1 MDDVNPFLELQPVKF
16 QMQEQK
22 EERLGGVFVWIHEQ
36 CILQADHLHIYSQL
50 PRSSQHILSSHH
62 SGLTPKLYPFAEG
75 LWPCPVRIHRH
86 QERER
91 FLHCVPCAQMDMA
104 LGLIQ

>member
-16 QMQEQK
+16 QRQEQK

-50 PRSSQHILSSHH
+50 PRSSQHILSM
-62 SGLTPKLYPFAEG
+62 LYFINKP
-75 LWPCPVRIHRH
+75 LD
-86 QERER
+86 
-91 FLHCVPCAQMDMA
+91 FL
-104 LGLIQ
+104 LISFNVID